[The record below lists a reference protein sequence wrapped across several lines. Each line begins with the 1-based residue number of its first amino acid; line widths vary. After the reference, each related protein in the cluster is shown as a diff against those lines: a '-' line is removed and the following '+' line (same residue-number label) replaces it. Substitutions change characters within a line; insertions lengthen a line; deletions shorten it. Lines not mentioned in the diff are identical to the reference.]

1 MEGFGSG
8 GIMELLFFLFFIS
21 VLVFSVVRDISI
33 VYALLVGY
41 CIFFAYG
48 LLKGRRAADLFRVSL
63 EGVRKIGNILIVFIM
78 IGMIT
83 GMWRASGTI
92 AVIISYSVG
101 LLTPALFLL
110 FTFLLNIMVS
120 VLTGTS
126 FGTIATMGIICMT
139 MARAMD
145 MNIMTVAGAVMSG
158 AYFGDRCS
166 PVSTSALLVSE
177 VTGTNLYGNIKN
189 MLRSCAVPLLIS
201 CVIYFI
207 MGLHNNYE
215 RIDAGIRDLFSEG
228 FALHWI
234 AVIPAAAVL
243 ILAILHVEIKKTL
256 SVSILLAA
264 FIALLLQGC
273 DIRELIYT
281 AVFGFHSRNP
291 ELASMIDGG
300 GAWSMLKVSLV
311 VLVSSTYAGLF
322 RETGMLDGIQRYVE
336 RLAGKVT
343 AFGSLLIVAIV
354 TCCIA
359 CNQTLAV
366 MLTHQLAGNVM
377 NSREKEA
384 LAIENTVIVIAP
396 LTPWSIASAM
406 PLAMLGAPTASLLS
420 ACFLYLVPIWDLLL
434 ALWQERKLRKLV

>member
-1 MEGFGSG
+1 M
-8 GIMELLFFLFFIS
+8 
-21 VLVFSVVRDISI
+21 
-33 VYALLVGY
+33 
-41 CIFFAYG
+41 C
-48 LLKGRRAADLFRVSL
+48 RVSL

-110 FTFLLNIMVS
+110 VTFLLNLMVS

-145 MNIMTVAGAVMSG
+145 MNIVPVAGAIMSG

-177 VTGTNLYGNIKN
+177 VTGTDLYGNINN
-189 MLRSCAVPLLIS
+189 MFRSCVVPFLIS
-201 CVIYFI
+201 CVVYFT
-207 MGLHNNYE
+207 MGLRNHNP
-215 RIDAGIRDLFSEG
+215 RIDAGIKELFSEG
-228 FALHWI
+228 FRLHWI

-256 SVSILLAA
+256 LVSILAA
-264 FIALLLQGC
+264 VFIAVFLQGC
-273 DIRELIYT
+273 DVLSLITY
-281 AVFGFHSRNP
+281 AFFGFHSQNP

-322 RETGMLDGIQRYVE
+322 RETGMMNGIQCYVE
-336 RLAGKVT
+336 RLAEKVT

-354 TCCIA
+354 SCCAA

-377 NSREKEA
+377 DSREKEA

-396 LTPWSIASAM
+396 LTPWSIASAI

-420 ACFLYLVPIWDLLL
+420 ACFLYLVPMWDLLL
-434 ALWQERKLRKLV
+434 AIWQERKKELSV